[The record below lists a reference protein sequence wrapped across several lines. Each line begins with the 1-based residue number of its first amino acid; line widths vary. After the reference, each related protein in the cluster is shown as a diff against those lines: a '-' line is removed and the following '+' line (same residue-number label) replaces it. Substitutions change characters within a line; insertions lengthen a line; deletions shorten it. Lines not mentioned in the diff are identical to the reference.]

1 MILLDVCPAQIVR
14 LRGPIQ
20 RVGRVQIVRLID
32 GSNSVCLR
40 ASEMVCGCAQ
50 TMILLRV
57 SICSPLVARNFAAY
71 RLEDPQNA
79 PEDNLESTWRS
90 IVVHPFCKLHNWRYE
105 PVTRKRM
112 RCCI

>member
-1 MILLDVCPAQIVR
+1 M
-14 LRGPIQ
+14 
-20 RVGRVQIVRLID
+20 
-32 GSNSVCLR
+32 
-40 ASEMVCGCAQ
+40 Q

-90 IVVHPFCKLHNWRYE
+90 IVVHPFCKLHNLAL
-105 PVTRKRM
+105 
-112 RCCI
+112 